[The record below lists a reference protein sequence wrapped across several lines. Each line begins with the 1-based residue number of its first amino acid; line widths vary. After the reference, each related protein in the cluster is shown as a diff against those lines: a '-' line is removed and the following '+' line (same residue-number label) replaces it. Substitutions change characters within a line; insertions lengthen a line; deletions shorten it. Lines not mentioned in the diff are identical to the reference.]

1 MARLGKGGGVESS
14 GKVSK
19 GLEGEVFN
27 RDVCTNVI
35 HMCLYE

>member
-19 GLEGEVFN
+19 GLEGEVLD
-27 RDVCTNVI
+27 RDVCANVV
-35 HMCLYE
+35 HMYVFI